1 LQVLEK
7 NDRTYNYSGEKS
19 IMERISRRKFWL
31 LLILLSG
38 AAAVWLGKTWLFVE
52 SDCPRMQDFLLYVFT
67 GIGTLIGLFYVLLTR
82 NDALL
87 SKLISVGG
95 VLAGILVVTSIAATI
110 FNGMPQVKSVYCP
123 GRCEDAISLARDMR
137 QKGSL
142 EAAEE
147 AARTCLSDISKNPL
161 LQECEDDCARELV
174 LTLYE
179 KAGDTIDVVPTLSE
193 ENKAALCD
201 SAEANLNE
209 AHDLVNQYKLEN
221 PSLSS
226 IEDRLRLLTAAC
238 AVTPPLPSPTPAT
251 KLEILRAEENIESAW
266 ARIDIRVWENGQ
278 FLPELPSGEFSVT
291 AEGTSIP
298 FELEEH
304 KADDPICLI
313 TVVDNS
319 GSIYSGI
326 DYVREAIRKVNDF
339 RKPDDQ
345 LGMVLFSSQDQ
356 ILVKQSPS
364 SAPLNPSVVDGTGRL
379 TALWDA
385 ILEGLNTAQSCTS
398 DSRYLLVLTD
408 GRDNDSRRLE
418 GDDITKS
425 RAIAQQAAGQG
436 VDICTLGV
444 TDQIDEESLRQVSTG
459 CGFYY
464 AAKFEDIAN
473 KLQELFGYVRDF
485 YRITLS
491 GSIPANVHIIVRN
504 SGEVEVEFEQK

>member
-1 LQVLEK
+1 
-7 NDRTYNYSGEKS
+7 
-19 IMERISRRKFWL
+19 M
-31 LLILLSG
+31 
-38 AAAVWLGKTWLFVE
+38 
-52 SDCPRMQDFLLYVFT
+52 
-67 GIGTLIGLFYVLLTR
+67 
-82 NDALL
+82 
-87 SKLISVGG
+87 
-95 VLAGILVVTSIAATI
+95 
-110 FNGMPQVKSVYCP
+110 
-123 GRCEDAISLARDMR
+123 
-137 QKGSL
+137 
-142 EAAEE
+142 
-147 AARTCLSDISKNPL
+147 
-161 LQECEDDCARELV
+161 
-174 LTLYE
+174 
-179 KAGDTIDVVPTLSE
+179 
-193 ENKAALCD
+193 
-201 SAEANLNE
+201 
-209 AHDLVNQYKLEN
+209 
-221 PSLSS
+221 
-226 IEDRLRLLTAAC
+226 
-238 AVTPPLPSPTPAT
+238 
-251 KLEILRAEENIESAW
+251 
-266 ARIDIRVWENGQ
+266 
-278 FLPELPSGEFSVT
+278 
-291 AEGTSIP
+291 
-298 FELEEH
+298 
-304 KADDPICLI
+304 
-313 TVVDNS
+313 
-319 GSIYSGI
+319 
-326 DYVREAIRKVNDF
+326 REAIRKVNDF

>member
-1 LQVLEK
+1 
-7 NDRTYNYSGEKS
+7 
-19 IMERISRRKFWL
+19 MERISRRKFWL

-52 SDCPRMQDFLLYVFT
+52 PDCPRMQDFLLYVFT

-161 LQECEDDCARELV
+161 LQECEDDCARELILV
-174 LTLYE
+174 LRERGGVAIKDIPASSGEDKETLCE
-179 KAGDTIDVVPTLSE
+179 STKAELE
-193 ENKAALCD
+193 
-201 SAEANLNE
+201 E
-209 AHDLVNQYKLEN
+209 AHTLAIQYEEDLLAG
-221 PSLSS
+221 S
-226 IEDRLRLLTAAC
+226 IEDRLNLLTATC
-238 AVTPPLPSPTPAT
+238 AIEPTLTPVPIPTPT
-251 KLEILRAEENIESAW
+251 IQLEILRAEKNIEAAW
-266 ARIDIRVWENGQ
+266 ARIDVRVWENGQ
-278 FLPELPSGEFSVT
+278 FLPGLQPGDFSVT